1 MAANQPPPDGNS
13 IKVDGDVGAIGPN
26 AHGVVNKYI
35 YQAPQDLGNRL
46 VRIEAMLLAL
56 TKANVPADIAPAA
69 LAQPAMGAA
78 LGGGAVPKPGK
89 VEEMPRHPSASLSG
103 LLFRPPASTN
113 QMEALTANYAEIV
126 QLVTQLK
133 AQGGEAGEKA
143 QVVRFNNRDL
153 DLIELFL
160 KQGNV
165 ALWDFRRKAAR
176 LFGDHRL
183 AVLRAQSEWPHPPA
197 LQQFHT
203 QAQQNIDVFRG
214 LVLFYVMRAQR
225 PDLLLPALDQLMA
238 GRWRQ
243 VLDDWQARQ
252 IFPEEMI
259 EYQRTDL
266 QAIGEPYR
274 PEEARA
280 ALQETTRLFS
290 EVLKRQPE
298 NTVALVNLALL
309 EVESATFYYIESGT
323 PDRALLQRAHA
334 RFGQARKLLE
344 QRSDREG
351 RLALA
356 KCIFYEAASLPAD
369 AVLESAQLAALQVQL
384 YRASF
389 SQRAQQTLNWAMMQR
404 NLARND
410 PGFFRIADI
419 QRARDLFLGVGDQG
433 MAEHCARQI
442 QMLEFFRA
450 MLPQAMQMMQMSQP
464 VVGSWA
470 CYGKTMLT
478 SVQGMLVFDG
488 EGLFHWRTDVQG
500 MGGAQRFVCEGGY
513 RVMGNVVYVRGERWQ
528 VQTQPAWAP
537 TMPMMGMPF
546 EDQLLIQGNAG
557 GQLVLFS
564 QQQGVQLSCRRL

>member
-1 MAANQPPPDGNS
+1 
-13 IKVDGDVGAIGPN
+13 VGAIGPN

-35 YQAPQDLGNRL
+35 YQAPQDLGDRL

-89 VEEMPRHPSASLSG
+89 VEEMARHPSASLSG
-103 LLFRPPASTN
+103 LLFRPPASSA
-113 QMEALTANYAEIV
+113 QIEALTGNYSEIV
-126 QLVTQLK
+126 QLVAQLK
-133 AQGGEAGEKA
+133 AQGGEQGEKA
-143 QVVRFNNRDL
+143 RVVRFNNRDL

-165 ALWDFRRKAAR
+165 ALWDFRRKASR

-183 AVLRAQSEWPHPPA
+183 AMLRAQSEWPHPPA
-197 LQQFHT
+197 LQQFHA
-203 QAQQNIDVFRG
+203 QAQSNMDVFRG
-214 LVLFYVMRAQR
+214 LILFYLMRGQR
-225 PDLLLPALDQLMA
+225 PDLLLPALEQFMA

-243 VLDDWQARQ
+243 VLEDWQARNV
-252 IFPEEMI
+252 FPEEMI
-259 EYQRTDL
+259 EYTRTDL
-266 QAIGEPYR
+266 QAVGEPYR

-280 ALQETTRLFS
+280 ALQETTRLFN

-309 EVESATFYYIESGT
+309 EAESATFYYIESGK
-323 PDRALLQRAHA
+323 PESAQLQRAHE

-344 QRSDREG
+344 QRSGRES

-369 AVLESAQLAALQVQL
+369 AVLESARLAALQVQL

-389 SQRAQQTLNWAMMQR
+389 TQRAQQTLNWAMMQR
-404 NLARND
+404 NMARND
-410 PGFFRIADI
+410 PGFFRIAEI
-419 QRARDLFLGVGDQG
+419 QRARDLFLEAGDHG
-433 MAEHCARQI
+433 MAEQCARQI
-442 QMLEFFRA
+442 QMLEFARA
-450 MLPQAMQMMQMSQP
+450 MLPQMMQFMQAIQP

-470 CYGKTMLT
+470 CYGKTMQT

-500 MGGAQRFVCEGGY
+500 MGGVQRFVCEGVY
-513 RVMGNVVYVRGERWQ
+513 QVMGNMIYVRGERWQ
-528 VQTQPAWAP
+528 LQAQPAWTPA
-537 TMPMMGMPF
+537 MPMMAVPF
-546 EDQLLIQGNAG
+546 EDQLLIQGNMG
-557 GQLVLFS
+557 GQLVVFS